1 MAQEVIDAGTPPNQT
16 VGVPLQFAF
25 GNNFTNTL
33 TTSLS
38 GVSGNAE
45 VINLGVTP
53 NDGKGDKIR
62 VAISKINNNFSKL
75 SSIVNGN
82 ISIVSASESMRT
94 VFTKVNENFT
104 ALFSVINAN
113 LEVPL
118 TQETINLGIL
128 PNDGKGDSFRIA
140 FTKINSNFSKIFS
153 TVNSSTPTLMT
164 LDTTSSTTT
173 VQNILNI
180 GQVIFN
186 STQVVEATPL
196 LQSAQS
202 LSAAAVPYGAQ
213 EWINIGA
220 TPNDGTGDPLRVA
233 FAKINNNFS
242 NLFYVGTV
250 TGTNYSVGDLPG
262 QVVFETPVSTFTQAS
277 FQVRS
282 SNTGSPDSQEI
293 TITAQISNDGANVK
307 YTGYGTTFF
316 GNALT
321 RYSMDVFGG
330 NVRLM
335 VDPLVDEILLHFISA
350 QVTYIGDNV
359 NGINIGLDGYID
371 TVMTTEN
378 GLDITTENG

>member
-1 MAQEVIDAGTPPNQT
+1 MTQEVIDAGNSPNQA
-16 VGVPLQFAF
+16 LELAF
-25 GNNFTNTL
+25 GNNLNFASTL
-33 TTSLS
+33 PANFNS
-38 GVSGNAE
+38 VSGNAE
-45 VINLGVTP
+45 IINLGVTP

-62 VAISKINNNFSKL
+62 VAINKINNNFAKL
-75 SSIVNGN
+75 SSIVNGG
-82 ISIVSASESMRT
+82 ITTVSATEPMRT
-94 VFTKVNENFT
+94 VFTKVNDNFT
-104 ALFSVINAN
+104 ALFSAINVN

-118 TQETINLGIL
+118 TQELINLGVL

-153 TVNSSTPTLMT
+153 TVNSMSPTIMT

-186 STQVVEATPL
+186 STQIIEATPL
-196 LQSAQS
+196 FQDTSPS
-202 LSAAAVPYGAQ
+202 AVPYGAQ
-213 EWINIGA
+213 EWINVGA

-233 FAKINNNFS
+233 FQKINNNFS

-250 TGTNYSVGDLPG
+250 TSSNYSVGNLPG
-262 QVVFETPVSTFTQAS
+262 QVVFETPVNTFTQAS

-282 SNTGSPDSQEI
+282 SNTVGSDSQEI

-321 RYSMDVFGG
+321 RYSMDVLDG

-335 VDPLVDEILLHFISA
+335 VDPLVDDILLHFITA
-350 QVTYIGDNV
+350 QVTYIGDSV
-359 NGINIGLDGYID
+359 NGINIGLNGYID

-378 GLDITTENG
+378 GIDITTENG